1 MTDEQIKEYTLR
13 ITGANASGLTV
24 IIYELLE
31 DCFAEAAKACQAE
44 DRERYIHNIKKAERY
59 IGELLHGLN
68 YEDAMAGEIAGR
80 YVRAQKAL
88 IAARTGGRK
97 EGLAEAETV
106 IRELKPLFERLAAT
120 DNTAPIMG
128 NTQKVYAG
136 LTYGRTSLNEMAI
149 DPDSNRGYSV

>member
-31 DCFAEAAKACQAE
+31 DCFAQADKAYQEGQMETFA
-44 DRERYIHNIKKAERY
+44 HTVKKAERY

-68 YEDAMAGEIAGR
+68 YEDIMAKEIAVR
-80 YVRAQKAL
+80 YVRAQRTL
-88 IAARTGGRK
+88 IAARVEGKQG
-97 EGLAEAETV
+97 GLAIARGILE
-106 IRELKPLFERLAAT
+106 ELKPLFERLASA
-120 DNTAPIMG
+120 DKSAPIIS

-136 LTYGRTSLNEMAI
+136 LTYGKTSLNEMAI
-149 DPDSNRGYSV
+149 DPVSNRGYSV

>member
-31 DCFAEAAKACQAE
+31 DCFVQADEAYQKGQMEMYA
-44 DRERYIHNIKKAERY
+44 HVVKKAERY

-68 YEDAMAGEIAGR
+68 YEDVMAKDIAGR

-88 IAARTGGRK
+88 IAARVERRQ
-97 EGLAEAETV
+97 EGLATARE
-106 IRELKPLFERLAAT
+106 ILGELKPLFERLAAA
-120 DNTAPIMG
+120 DKSAPIIS

-136 LTYGRTSLNEMAI
+136 LTYGKTSLNEMAI
-149 DPDSNRGYSV
+149 DPDHNRGYSV